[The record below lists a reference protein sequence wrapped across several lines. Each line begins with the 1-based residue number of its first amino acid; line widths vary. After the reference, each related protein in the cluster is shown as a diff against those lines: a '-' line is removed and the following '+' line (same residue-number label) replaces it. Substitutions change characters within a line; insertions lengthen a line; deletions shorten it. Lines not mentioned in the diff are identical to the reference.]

1 MFMEILLLILIY
13 TLETV
18 FFIAVVKNMASRPI
32 TLKKEYKIMNKK
44 LKFRK
49 RNEMLKNNS
58 QMRDLSGSGVSN
70 LNFWPSIISFS

>member
-1 MFMEILLLILIY
+1 MLKGILPLILIY
-13 TLETV
+13 TLEMV
-18 FFIAVVKNMASRPI
+18 FFITVVKNMASRLI
-32 TLKKEYKIMNKK
+32 TLKKEYKIMNKN

-70 LNFWPSIISFS
+70 LNFWLSIISFS